1 MQQLPLFEHD
11 WNDRTILDDRPLT
24 MSPAQFEIMQAL
36 AVGDMQRATELID
49 LQHDTDLD
57 LQ

>member
-1 MQQLPLFEHD
+1 MQQLELFNTVSSSD
-11 WNDRTILDDRPLT
+11 DKPMTIT
-24 MSPAQFEIMQAL
+24 PAQFEIMQAL

-49 LQHDTDLD
+49 LQHDTDWD